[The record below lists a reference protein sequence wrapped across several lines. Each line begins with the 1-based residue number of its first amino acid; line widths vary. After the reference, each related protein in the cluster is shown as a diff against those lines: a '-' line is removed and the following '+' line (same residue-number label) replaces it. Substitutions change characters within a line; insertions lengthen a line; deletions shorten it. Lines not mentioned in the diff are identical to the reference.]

1 MFHLVWLWLVWEL
14 LGFFPYKHKQHTLE
28 YKILLK
34 WASLIRYVLEQ
45 HHWRTWQR
53 ELCSGK
59 RLQVKYSRL
68 REIQLIMWMTGSV
81 NQFRA
86 IEPEVGVLGRV
97 RLVEA
102 VCNIDVEDNILID
115 GKCVV
120 PPLIFQV
127 LCHLQ
132 ISIQMFCNSRKIEN
146 AAEMFSSIQS
156 KH

>member
-1 MFHLVWLWLVWEL
+1 M
-14 LGFFPYKHKQHTLE
+14 
-28 YKILLK
+28 
-34 WASLIRYVLEQ
+34 
-45 HHWRTWQR
+45 
-53 ELCSGK
+53 
-59 RLQVKYSRL
+59 KYGRL

-81 NQFRA
+81 NQIRT

-102 VCNIDVEDNILID
+102 VCNIDVEDDILID

-132 ISIQMFCNSRKIEN
+132 ISIQMFCNSRKTEN

-156 KH
+156 